1 MARKNKVPTG
11 KQAKKMGY
19 TSFSQDQFT
28 ASDTSNVR
36 ANELFLEMLQVPKKV
51 QKKVAKGKSHKVNEN
66 DYYPV
71 SMEETLQME
80 DLLNRTQSAVT
91 DKSDKGLTDA
101 LDEMRDIINW
111 SKTRQ
116 WNFSWAFIIGVLL
129 FICFLWW
136 QTGDA
141 KKEVER
147 YKAEVARYEKGN
159 AELINQYREKEIT
172 NTASSVEYYQ
182 KRIVEYKAI
191 LDTITNKDQKKQYA
205 KYLKDYEKT
214 LEENQTKLNELK
226 TGDDKAI
233 QKLAISQY
241 KSYLRSSKGSHRSM
255 MIWTIFFIVLIPLY
269 VIAER
274 PYGYTITRTRLE
286 SKILGWIKKVMFWLA
301 GSFAAGAFAM
311 QVTETVTTWSDG
323 SKTTESDALP
333 VYAMKFILLMIA
345 LCIFV
350 FTSVAL
356 MLYSTIVGL
365 IRNYE
370 LKAAVQKMI
379 AKYQK

>member
-191 LDTITNKDQKKQYA
+191 LDTVTNKDQKKQYA